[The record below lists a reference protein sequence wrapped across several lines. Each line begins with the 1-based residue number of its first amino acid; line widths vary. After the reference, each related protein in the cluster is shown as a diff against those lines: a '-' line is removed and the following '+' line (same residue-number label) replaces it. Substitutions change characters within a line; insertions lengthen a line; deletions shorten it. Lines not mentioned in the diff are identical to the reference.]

1 MQNVNEYLFLCTR
14 IKSLERSLLNRERME
29 RMLEARSN
37 EDALDVLTECGY
49 AELPEPTAQSIDR
62 VLADQRRKAMAD
74 LAVYVPDPEVINAFR
89 VRYDYHNVKV
99 LLKSEAMSADPASLL
114 LDAGR
119 VSARELTDRMRS
131 NNLAGLPSILQT
143 AIMQAREVLNTTAD
157 PQQAD
162 FVLDRAFYA
171 DMDDIARRAGSGFL
185 GGYVRISVDAANLR
199 SVVRTLR
206 MGKDTDFL
214 KGVLFEG
221 GNIDVGRVLASV
233 TSGVS
238 LDELFASSPLREAA
252 EEALQVLSGGPLT
265 RFEKLCD
272 EAVTEYLSG
281 AKYIAFG
288 EAPIIAYLA
297 AKETEFTAV
306 RIIMAGRMAGLDA
319 DTIRERLREAYV

>member
-119 VSARELTDRMRS
+119 VSARELTDRVRS

-143 AIMQAREVLNTTAD
+143 AVMQARDVLNTTAD

-252 EEALQVLSGGPLT
+252 EEALQVLSGGSLT

-272 EAVTEYLSG
+272 DAVTEYLSG

>member
-49 AELPEPTAQSIDR
+49 TELPEPTAQSIDR

-119 VSARELTDRMRS
+119 VSARELTDRVRS

-143 AIMQAREVLNTTAD
+143 AVIQARDVLNTTAD

-272 EAVTEYLSG
+272 DAVTEYLSG